1 MAAGSPRSESVAR
14 FAAMNYANAT
24 TAPLFSDADL
34 KQIMPT
40 GSPWAINPD
49 DPATVPVPLQV
60 VMVKVEGPYTERD
73 RKLWTFL
80 LHAVWDELETK
91 PLHELS
97 VAEINGVFRDLGGD
111 HNSTWIWDS
120 AKRLAKTTVEWEAT
134 FGDERVLGV
143 SSIFGAV
150 LTKAGRQNGRLKFN
164 FPPLLI
170 PIIKQPNRFARLRV
184 HFMIGLSGKYAVTM
198 YELLEGFANR
208 RDGLLD
214 CSIAELR
221 GWLKVPEG
229 KYADW
234 KDFRKWVLDPAL
246 EQINANPV
254 GAGFEATY
262 TPMRVGRFYE
272 RLQFRITKTK
282 LRAQTE
288 GKLKHRLQVARAIAE
303 GKGSGRPVLL
313 DHSIEKARKA
323 TEYFLDMRVVEN
335 EFWAYWESKGRP
347 PFTSGV
353 EAAFVGFAK
362 KKFRQVKYG
371 ERTPRAADA

>member
-1 MAAGSPRSESVAR
+1 MDSAR
-14 FAAMNYANAT
+14 T
-24 TAPLFSDADL
+24 ITPPLFSEDDL
-34 KQIMPT
+34 KQISPT
-40 GSPWAINPD
+40 GSPWAINPS

-80 LHAVWDELETK
+80 LHAVWDDLETK
-91 PLHELS
+91 PLHDLS

-150 LTKAGRQNGRLKFN
+150 LSKSSRQSGRLKFN

-184 HFMIGLSGKYAVTM
+184 HFMIGLSGKYAVTL
-198 YELLEGFANR
+198 YEVLEGFANR

-221 GWLKVPEG
+221 SWLKVPEG
-229 KYADW
+229 KYPDW
-234 KDFRKWVLDPAL
+234 KDFRRWVLDPAL
-246 EQINANPV
+246 KQINAEPL
-254 GAGFEATY
+254 GAGFEVTY
-262 TPMRVGRFYE
+262 EPVRAGRFYE
-272 RLQFRITKTK
+272 RLRFKIVKVKARS
-282 LRAQTE
+282 QTE
-288 GKLKHRLQVARAIAE
+288 VKLKHRIQIAKAIAA
-303 GKGSGRPVLL
+303 GKGTGRPALL

-323 TEYFLDMRVVEN
+323 TEYFLDMRAVEN

-362 KKFRQVKYG
+362 KKLRQVKYG
-371 ERTPRAADA
+371 ERQEREAADIEAN

>member
-1 MAAGSPRSESVAR
+1 MSLER
-14 FAAMNYANAT
+14 AT
-24 TAPLFSDADL
+24 TAPLFTEADL
-34 KQIMPT
+34 RQVVPT
-40 GSPWAINPD
+40 GSPWAINTD

-97 VAEINGVFRDLGGD
+97 VTEINGVFRDLGGD

-150 LTKAGRQNGRLKFN
+150 LSKSSRQTGRLKFH
-164 FPPLLI
+164 FPTLLI

-184 HFMIGLSGKYAVTM
+184 HFMIGLSGKYAVTL
-198 YELLEGFANR
+198 YEVLEGFANR
-208 RDGLLD
+208 RDGLLN
-214 CSIAELR
+214 CSIQELR

-246 EQINANPV
+246 EQINGDPL
-254 GAGFEATY
+254 GAGFTVAYEPVRA
-262 TPMRVGRFYE
+262 GRFYD
-272 RLQFRITKTK
+272 RLRFKITKAKGRT
-282 LRAQTE
+282 LAE
-288 GKLKHRLQVARAIAE
+288 VKLKNRIQVAKAIAE
-303 GKGSGRPVLL
+303 GKGSGRPPLL
-313 DHSIEKARKA
+313 DHTIEKARRV
-323 TEYFLDMRVVEN
+323 TEHYLDMQVVQN
-335 EFWAYWESKGRP
+335 EFWAFWESKGRP

-353 EAAFVGFAK
+353 EAAFIGFAK
-362 KKFRQVKYG
+362 KKLRQVKYG
-371 ERTPRAADA
+371 ERNTREAAE